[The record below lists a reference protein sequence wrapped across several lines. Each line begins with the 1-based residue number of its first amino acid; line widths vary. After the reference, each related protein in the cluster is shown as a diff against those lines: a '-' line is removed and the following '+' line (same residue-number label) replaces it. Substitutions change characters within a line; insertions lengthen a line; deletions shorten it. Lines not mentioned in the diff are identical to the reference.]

1 MILAPC
7 YLHSIGMESIKVQVD
22 EQLEQLTIHSAL
34 IMQDISL
41 IPGQFKVFQTSLG
54 TRLIGC
60 NPAHRLFPGTAREN
74 EPEYEDYT
82 GQNSSSHRSP
92 PNFLHLQ

>member
-34 IMQDISL
+34 
-41 IPGQFKVFQTSLG
+41 PAQFKVFQTSLG

-60 NPAHRLFPGTAREN
+60 NPEHRLFLGTAREN